1 LQLLRNIDQV
11 MQRYKVLGVAILVAF
26 LFSDGP
32 FAQARYE
39 PQPCKN
45 AFTPEREIQEG
56 QKAKAEVLK
65 SLPMLPDS
73 SPITQYAQRLGA
85 KLVQYA
91 PGKKWPYE
99 FHVVNQVEINAF
111 ALPGGPIFVN
121 LGTIQ
126 AAETEAQLAGVMA
139 HEISH
144 VALRHSTCNITK
156 QQTPSLLA
164 GLGQMAAGILLP
176 GSLGT
181 IAQTGIG
188 AAAGFGFLKMSRES
202 EKQADLVGTDIL
214 YDAGYDPRAMPQ
226 FFEVIQGRYGNGGA
240 QFLSD
245 HPNPGNRIDYV
256 QVEIESLP
264 PKAQLVKTT
273 DEFTKINKMAKAM
286 HAYTAQEIQSGEWRR
301 KAPTGTGPANA
312 SPPPSTQN
320 AAIAFQPNGQWKTLE
335 TSQYSMIYP
344 ANWQVASSADS
355 PTATIAP
362 PGGVVEGSNQNS
374 SVAYGVVADVYP
386 VPKAGMSFTDAFRKL
401 LDTIIAQN
409 PGLQASREPEDILVN
424 QRPAK
429 DVELLGPSALHVD
442 GKPIEEKDWLVAVQR
457 SDGSIS
463 CVVFISPSKDFKEL
477 QPTFVRMLQ
486 SFKEK

>member
-1 LQLLRNIDQV
+1 
-11 MQRYKVLGVAILVAF
+11 MA
-26 LFSDGP
+26 
-32 FAQARYE
+32 
-39 PQPCKN
+39 
-45 AFTPEREIQEG
+45 EG
-56 QKAKAEVLK
+56 QGVHEIPGDHVSIVEIRRSIVKA
-65 SLPMLPDS
+65 
-73 SPITQYAQRLGA
+73 QYVQRLGA

-91 PGKKWPYE
+91 PGEKWPYE
-99 FHVVNQVEINAF
+99 FHVVNQAEINAF

-144 VALRHSTCNITK
+144 VAQRHSTCNLTK

-181 IAQTGIG
+181 LAQTGIG

-202 EKQADLVGTDIL
+202 EKQADLMGTDIL

-226 FFEVIQGRYGNGGA
+226 FFEVIQGKYGNGGA

-245 HPNPGNRIDYV
+245 HPNPGNRVDYV
-256 QVEIESLP
+256 QAEIDSLP
-264 PKAQLVKTT
+264 PKAHMVKTST
-273 DEFTKINKMAKAM
+273 EFTDIHKKAEAM
-286 HAYTAQEIQSGEWRR
+286 HAYTAQEIQSGAW
-301 KAPTGTGPANA
+301 KQQAPTGTGPANA
-312 SPPPSTQN
+312 GPPPEKEN
-320 AAIAFQPNGQWKTLE
+320 AVVAFQPNGEWKTLE
-335 TSQYSMIYP
+335 TAQYTMIYP
-344 ANWQVASSADS
+344 ANWLLASSADS
-355 PTATIAP
+355 AAATIAP
-362 PGGVVEGSNQNS
+362 PGGVVEGNNQNS
-374 SVAYGVVADVYP
+374 SVAYGVVADVYS
-386 VPKAGMSFTDAFRKL
+386 PKDSTGFDDGFQKL
-401 LDTIIAQN
+401 LATVIAQN
-409 PGLQASREPEDILVN
+409 PGLKTSRDPEDILVN

-429 DVELLGPSALHVD
+429 DIELTGPSALRVN
-442 GKPIEEKDWLVAVQR
+442 GQPIQERDWMVAVQR

-463 CVVFISPSKDFKEL
+463 CIVFISPSKDVKQL